1 MPQLA
6 DRFALCMVL
15 AGLPVAA
22 QAQTGPGDL
31 YADGAVIELGFGLL
45 APTNTLQDTLTTP
58 NGGGAQVKSTDLLE
72 FGTGGR
78 VSLAYSRPWGADGR
92 LIFSLTG
99 ARASG
104 DAPLRIGTSSE
115 ALPGTYDDGFNLPA
129 NWTLDAG
136 IETRTVMLKIGR
148 EWALDDRW
156 RVSGGLQ
163 GGTAS
168 QDFVG
173 LLSTPDGEAWRS
185 ISSDS
190 ENRMIGVFGGVSHYT
205 ALSNVLGLRLSA
217 NLGVMRNSFDY
228 SYANVLLPDDLA
240 PFDQFVSG
248 ESSGTAVSTQ
258 LSVRLE
264 RSLSDTSM
272 LTFELGYEGI
282 SGIGNGADTLLDA
295 DGTNDA
301 AAIDSD
307 RIGAAY
313 LSVGYAFRF

>member
-1 MPQLA
+1 
-6 DRFALCMVL
+6 
-15 AGLPVAA
+15 
-22 QAQTGPGDL
+22 
-31 YADGAVIELGFGLL
+31 
-45 APTNTLQDTLTTP
+45 
-58 NGGGAQVKSTDLLE
+58 
-72 FGTGGR
+72 
-78 VSLAYSRPWGADGR
+78 
-92 LIFSLTG
+92 
-99 ARASG
+99 
-104 DAPLRIGTSSE
+104 
-115 ALPGTYDDGFNLPA
+115 
-129 NWTLDAG
+129 
-136 IETRTVMLKIGR
+136 
-148 EWALDDRW
+148 
-156 RVSGGLQ
+156 
-163 GGTAS
+163 
-168 QDFVG
+168 
-173 LLSTPDGEAWRS
+173 
-185 ISSDS
+185 
-190 ENRMIGVFGGVSHYT
+190 MIGVFGGVSHYT